1 MGKKMGAPEG
11 ILPVLLISGLL
22 LGTCLSKQA
31 CADDACFDQGIQEL
45 KIERS
50 KTDSTSGLK
59 YVERSTDL
67 VATVDMIGVCL
78 PGVNPN
84 VLADTFLSCSNKKV
98 EEVCTMVK
106 RGWLEDKEGKS
117 VVNENAVL
125 ATFKELDG
133 GEDAVRECLQI
144 PEVYEY
150 EYYYYDYANYFD
162 EYDYDYLEESSSGS
176 RQRRAVSSKGVRG
189 EQRKRNKGRGKGKGK
204 KDAKKDKN
212 RKNRKNS
219 PRRKGGKGQTEKK
232 NKKNSARK
240 GGKENNKRPTKK
252 ALKKKERKEKK
263 KAKKQARKAE
273 KKAKKQ
279 ARKAK
284 KKAKKEAKKEARK
297 AERKADKKVENT
309 ESAKAE
315 KDARKKALSKLGL
328 KKMPSKST
336 LEKLTCVQDKIT
348 QLLVTCAKNIL
359 SKTN

>member
-1 MGKKMGAPEG
+1 MRTPQG
-11 ILPVLLISGLL
+11 ILPVFLISGLL
-22 LGTCLSKQA
+22 LGTCLGKQS
-31 CADDACFDQGIQEL
+31 CVDDACFDQRIQQL

-50 KTDSTSGLK
+50 KVDQASGLN
-59 YVERSTDL
+59 YRERSTDL
-67 VATVDMIGVCL
+67 VATIDVIGVCL

-84 VLADTFLSCSNKKV
+84 VLADSFQSCSDEKV

-162 EYDYDYLEESSSGS
+162 EYDYDYLEESASGS
-176 RQRRAVSSKGVRG
+176 RQRRAASSSEAGQK
-189 EQRKRNKGRGKGKGK
+189 QKKRKGK
-204 KDAKKDKN
+204 KPAKKGK
-212 RKNRKNS
+212 KGKKVNS
-219 PRRKGGKGQTEKK
+219 LVGKGGKRQIEKK
-232 NKKNSARK
+232 NKKNDKKARK
-240 GGKENNKRPTKK
+240 QNKKK
-252 ALKKKERKEKK
+252 TTRNAQRKKERKAKK
-263 KAKKQARKAE
+263 QAKKQARKE
-273 KKAKKQ
+273 EE
-279 ARKAK
+279 
-284 KKAKKEAKKEARK
+284 KKAKKEAKKEAKKAAKKETKK
-297 AERKADKKVENT
+297 AERKADKKVGNT

-328 KKMPSKST
+328 KKMPSKSM

-348 QLLVTCAKNIL
+348 ELLVTCAKNIL

>member
-1 MGKKMGAPEG
+1 MRTPQGL
-11 ILPVLLISGLL
+11 LPIFLISGLL
-22 LGTCLSKQA
+22 LGTCLSEQS
-31 CADDACFDQGIQEL
+31 CVDDACFDQRIQQL
-45 KIERS
+45 KIDRS
-50 KTDSTSGLK
+50 KTDPASGLK

-67 VATVDMIGVCL
+67 VATVDVIGVCL

-84 VLADTFLSCSNKKV
+84 VLADTFLSCSNEKM

-162 EYDYDYLEESSSGS
+162 EYDYDYLEESASGS
-176 RQRRAVSSKGVRG
+176 RQRRAASSNEAGQK
-189 EQRKRNKGRGKGKGK
+189 QK
-204 KDAKKDKN
+204 K
-212 RKNRKNS
+212 
-219 PRRKGGKGQTEKK
+219 RKG
-232 NKKNSARK
+232 KNSARK
-240 GGKENNKRPTKK
+240 GKKGKQGNSPVGKGGKKRTEKRNRKNNRKARKQNNKKTTKH
-252 ALKKKERKEKK
+252 AQRKKERKARKQEKK
-263 KAKKQARKAE
+263 KAKKE
-273 KKAKKQ
+273 KKE
-279 ARKAK
+279 AK
-284 KKAKKEAKKEARK
+284 KKAKKEAKK
-297 AERKADKKVENT
+297 AERKADKKVGNT

>member
-1 MGKKMGAPEG
+1 MRTPQGL
-11 ILPVLLISGLL
+11 LPIFLISGLL
-22 LGTCLSKQA
+22 LGTCLSEQS
-31 CADDACFDQGIQEL
+31 CVDDACFDQRIQQL
-45 KIERS
+45 KIDRS
-50 KTDSTSGLK
+50 KTDPASGLK

-67 VATVDMIGVCL
+67 VATVDVIGVCL

-84 VLADTFLSCSNKKV
+84 VLADTFLSCSNEKM

-162 EYDYDYLEESSSGS
+162 EYDYDYLEESASGS
-176 RQRRAVSSKGVRG
+176 RQRRAATGNEAGQK
-189 EQRKRNKGRGKGKGK
+189 QKNGKGK
-204 KDAKKDKN
+204 KPARKGKRGKKG
-212 RKNRKNS
+212 NS
-219 PRRKGGKGQTEKK
+219 SVGKGGKRRTEKR
-232 NKKNSARK
+232 NKKNNRKARK
-240 GGKENNKRPTKK
+240 QNGKKTTKN
-252 ALKKKERKEKK
+252 ALRKKERKANKQDKK
-263 KAKKQARKAE
+263 KARKE
-273 KKAKKQ
+273 
-279 ARKAK
+279 AK
-284 KKAKKEAKKEARK
+284 KKAKKEAKKEAKKAAKKETKK
-297 AERKADKKVENT
+297 AERKADKKVGNT